1 MELYCEVIF
10 VECKR
15 TRSECL
21 SGLVA
26 VTGRSDEVN
35 EAIDKKNEQKE
46 RQVKLRFKEYTKK
59 SLILAQDER

>member
-26 VTGRSDEVN
+26 VIGRSDEVN

-46 RQVKLRFKEYTKK
+46 RQVKLR
-59 SLILAQDER
+59 ILDIQRRV

>member
-1 MELYCEVIF
+1 MELYCEAIF

-26 VTGRSDEVN
+26 VIGRSDEVN

-46 RQVKLRFKEYTKK
+46 RQESSWNYKNIQRRV
-59 SLILAQDER
+59 